1 MVFRINP
8 DNIETFTLETNV
20 NREVSNDTNGNF
32 TGSLHVFPRR
42 LQGLK
47 EVYPMASYGSGP
59 FSGDINLESK
69 RKSIVEAPEGANR
82 AEALTNYM
90 GDVHAQASLAK
101 YQSTASILRI
111 QSQTELNM
119 DAQRRLFLQ
128 KYIARQPVR
137 FGQEAE
143 WDTTNY
149 HCLNFFTSSNTT
161 VSSALIY
168 PNSIRITTSRD
179 TINFNN
185 GTELFDNIVSNSYL
199 DFANISASYAS
210 SYQLYEAFSFD
221 FWIKPKYN
229 APAETL
235 WGIVSASNYY
245 RPGALLHFSSAYA
258 ITLHSGSS
266 KNQNGLVDKFRVCL
280 QLGDDADTEP
290 GYLVAGT
297 DHSGSMSGSTFWTTD
312 NVLPLNEWT
321 HVAITY
327 GGHNYNQG
335 TGSFWINGVKDRD
348 IAIGPMIPVATF
360 SFASPLWGA
369 LYVGNYYK
377 GRKQPGQN
385 VPGSGSFDQTRF
397 WSNLNGGSFTG
408 TGPWQQEQTLQ
419 YLINRL
425 INDYP
430 GFNNNSDVGYA
441 KGKSYYLPA
450 YFIGFSMNVYPGNY
464 GDTPYIGAPPW
475 DGPASH
481 SFVYP
486 LNAEVHDIKL
496 WGKRLS
502 EPEIASLQTS
512 SVTPDKYDDVR
523 FWLPPFFTKES
534 VTRKTEP
541 VSPFFDFGSVIS
553 SSYPFAARLAL
564 STNGFYPN
572 LENFLEDR
580 ATGMPPIQWNLR
592 WFGNETVSS
601 VVEKTSDQW
610 LYENLVSSSAI
621 RKRLYTVL
629 PCDHGNFNP
638 CFNTIE
644 AHNYTD
650 ESFYNQF
657 GTKTRGRINLKDGLY
672 FVPEGDD
679 ETSSSIV
686 EIAAAPSQRSMLG
699 LSNDLTSSIVN
710 DLYGARPENT
720 TLAPGNGFAVW
731 HRLQSADSHNVV
743 LFDISN
749 LYYGESIKP
758 GSVELYTN
766 DLSGSGGAFGFSMVD
781 NSRGG
786 LIRAD
791 ADSTIA
797 EWSTL
802 GTVLYEEGI
811 IIIKYPMLT
820 FFGNNGWTLK
830 FKGTRNIYVF
840 SLEAV
845 ANPMTCTESADPI
858 FSNIQLPEQVDYNPN
873 EQDRKQVFIGSVLI
887 HDENMNVIMRST
899 FSQPIVKKSGDKIL
913 TRLKIDF

>member
-149 HCLNFFTSSNTT
+149 HCLNFFTSSNTP

-168 PNSIRITTSRD
+168 PNSFRLKSD
-179 TINFNN
+179 TDGVNFNQN
-185 GTELFDNIVSNSYL
+185 NQIIVSNSFL
-199 DFANISASYAS
+199 NIAGGISESYAC

-235 WGIVSASNYY
+235 WGVSASNYY

-266 KNQNGLVDKFRVCL
+266 KNQNDLADKFRICL
-280 QLGDDADTEP
+280 QIGNDTDTAP
-290 GYLVAGT
+290 GLLVAGV
-297 DHSGSMSGSTFWTTD
+297 DHSGSISGSTFWTSD
-312 NVLPLNEWT
+312 NALPLNEWT

-327 GGHNYNQG
+327 GGHQYNQG
-335 TGSFWINGVKDRD
+335 TGSMWINGVKDRD
-348 IAIGPMIPVATF
+348 IAIGPMIPVATM
-360 SFASPLWGA
+360 SFDLNLWGC
-369 LYVGNYYK
+369 LYVGNYYQ

-385 VPGSGSFDQTRF
+385 LAFSGSYDQSRF
-397 WSNLNGGSFTG
+397 WSVLGGGSFSG
-408 TGPWQQEQTLQ
+408 TGPWDKEALANYLFNTLTQ
-419 YLINRL
+419 R
-425 INDYP
+425 YP
-430 GFNNNSDVGYA
+430 GFSPGGEAQYQ
-441 KGKSYYLPA
+441 KGKSYYLPPLIA
-450 YFIGFSMNVYPGNY
+450 NFNLNEYVGNY
-464 GDTPYIGAPPW
+464 GDTPYIGSPPW
-475 DGPASH
+475 DGPRSH

-502 EPEIASLQTS
+502 EPEIASLQTAS
-512 SVTPDKYDDVR
+512 FSPEKYDDVR
-523 FWLPPFFTKES
+523 FWLPPFFTEES
-534 VTRKTEP
+534 PYRTSHP
-541 VSPFFDFGSVIS
+541 ASPFFSYGNDDFQPS
-553 SSYPFAARLAL
+553 SSYPFAPRLAM
-564 STNGFYPN
+564 STNGFYPY
-572 LENFLEDR
+572 LENFLADR
-580 ATGMPPIQWNLR
+580 VTEMVPIQWNLR
-592 WFGNETVSS
+592 WFENETVSS
-601 VVEKTSDQW
+601 ITELTSDQW
-610 LYENLVSSSAI
+610 MYENLVSSSAI

-638 CFNTIE
+638 RFNNLE
-644 AHNYTD
+644 VHNYGDRT
-650 ESFYNQF
+650 FYNQF
-657 GTKTRGRINLKDGLY
+657 GTKTWGRINLKEAL
-672 FVPEGDD
+672 FFITEQD
-679 ETSSSIV
+679 ENDSSSNV
-686 EIAAAPSQRSMLG
+686 EEDYAPAQNSMLG

-710 DLYGARPENT
+710 QLYGARPEDT
-720 TLAPGNGFAVW
+720 TLTPGNGFAVW
-731 HRLQSADSHNVV
+731 HRLQSADSHNVII
-743 LFDISN
+743 FDISN
-749 LYYGESIKP
+749 LYYGESIQP
-758 GSVELYTN
+758 RSIELYTN
-766 DLSGSGGAFGFSMVD
+766 DLSGSGGAFGFRMID
-781 NSRGG
+781 NGRGG
-786 LIRAD
+786 LVRAD
-791 ADSTIA
+791 TDSAIA

-802 GTVLYEEGI
+802 GTVLYEEGV

-830 FKGTRNIYVF
+830 FKGTRNVYVF

-858 FSNIQLPEQVDYNPN
+858 YSNIQLPPQVDYNPN
-873 EQDRKQVFIGSVLI
+873 EQDRKQVFIGSVLV

-899 FSQPIVKKSGDKIL
+899 FSQAVVKKSGDKIL
-913 TRLKIDF
+913 TKIKIDF